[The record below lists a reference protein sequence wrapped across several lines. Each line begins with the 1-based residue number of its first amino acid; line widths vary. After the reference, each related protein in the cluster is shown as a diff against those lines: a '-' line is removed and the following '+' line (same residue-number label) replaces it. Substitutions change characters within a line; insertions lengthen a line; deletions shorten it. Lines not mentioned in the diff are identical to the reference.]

1 MNQKGLILWTLA
13 GSGVFLLYAAYK
25 NQSPT
30 GLLTKHLSGSTGP
43 VAPLS
48 GTSGSQSPA
57 SPPGAGQGYQD
68 TPQQGG
74 YQDWLNPFPNY
85 LGGGPSAQ
93 NQVHRD
99 ASGVY
104 YSTDPYGNQIA
115 ALPAYYQKAP
125 NLYIVKGTV
134 SA

>member
-48 GTSGSQSPA
+48 GTPGSQSPA

-68 TPQQGG
+68 TPSQGG
-74 YQDWLNPFPNY
+74 YQDWLNPFPKY
-85 LGGGPSAQ
+85 LGGGPS
-93 NQVHRD
+93 QVHQD
-99 ASGVY
+99 STGTY
-104 YSTDPYGNQIA
+104 YSTDAYGNQIA
-115 ALPAYYQKAP
+115 ALPAYYQTHP
-125 NLYIVKGTV
+125 NLYISTGTV
-134 SA
+134 SV